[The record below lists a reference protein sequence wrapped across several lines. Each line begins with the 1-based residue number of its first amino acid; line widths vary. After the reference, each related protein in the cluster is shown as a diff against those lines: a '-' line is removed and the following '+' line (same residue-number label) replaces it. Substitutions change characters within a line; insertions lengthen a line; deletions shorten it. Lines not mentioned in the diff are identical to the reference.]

1 MTDPQ
6 SDLLQLPK
14 LHEQLQK
21 IHGSYCFMKLT
32 CGMYHL
38 HDDHIDAGDGVRITI
53 AEGEG
58 EIIVE
63 DPDEGN
69 FTFGGESLDSSSL
82 VDSIDNLVM
91 LLNTRRYSRF

>member
-21 IHGSYCFMKLT
+21 M
-32 CGMYHL
+32 GMYHL

-53 AEGEG
+53 AEG